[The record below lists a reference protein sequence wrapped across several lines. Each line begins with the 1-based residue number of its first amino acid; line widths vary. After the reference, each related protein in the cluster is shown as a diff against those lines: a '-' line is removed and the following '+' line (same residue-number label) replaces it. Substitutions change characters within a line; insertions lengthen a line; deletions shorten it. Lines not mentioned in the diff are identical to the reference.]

1 MRLYLL
7 KVLDEQPRHGYEIL
21 QLLEERLASTYAP
34 SPGSVYPRLR
44 RLEADGLVTHDERGG
59 RKVYTLTEAGR
70 AEIRARADELAAL
83 DRDIEESVAVL
94 AEEVGVDIRSTVR
107 DVGTELREAARELHR
122 HGRRPGRAG
131 ARSVPDRAEAP
142 EFTGS
147 GGMIEAQLQVLV
159 TRVRELVARSTPRS
173 DQVGACAAILDDAQ
187 RRIVA
192 VLEDRDE
199 APRPV

>member
-1 MRLYLL
+1 VSGVFTRGRMRLYLL
-7 KVLDEQPRHGYEIL
+7 KLLDEQPRHGYEIL

-44 RLEADGLVTHDERGG
+44 RLEADGLVTHAERGG
-59 RKVYTLTEAGR
+59 RKVYTVTDAGR
-70 AEIRARADELAAL
+70 AEILARADELAAL

-94 AEEVGVDIRSTVR
+94 ADEVGVDIRSSVR
-107 DVGTELREAARELHR
+107 DVGSELREAARELHR
-122 HGRRPGRAG
+122 HGRRPPGRL
-131 ARSVPDRAEAP
+131 ARRPAP
-142 EFTGS
+142 EFDGS

-187 RRIVA
+187 RRIAA
-192 VLEDRDE
+192 VLEE
-199 APRPV
+199 PG

>member
-7 KVLDEQPRHGYEIL
+7 KLLDEQPRHGYEIL

-44 RLEADGLVTHDERGG
+44 RLEADGLVTHAERGG
-59 RKVYTLTEAGR
+59 RKVYTVTDAGR
-70 AEIRARADELAAL
+70 AEILARADELAAL

-94 AEEVGVDIRSTVR
+94 ADEVGVDIRSSVR
-107 DVGTELREAARELHR
+107 DVGSELREAARELHR
-122 HGRRPGRAG
+122 HGRRPPGRL
-131 ARSVPDRAEAP
+131 ARRPASDWTEAP
-142 EFTGS
+142 EFDGS

-187 RRIVA
+187 RRIAA
-192 VLEDRDE
+192 VLEE
-199 APRPV
+199 PG